1 MDIRNELEQLRDEKY
16 REFGLSLLPNV
27 DKSKMIGV
35 RLPQLRAVA
44 ARIKKESPKG
54 VMPDLPQGDMFE
66 EKLVRGF
73 VIASADLP
81 FEEHLKAVADFV
93 PEIDNWS
100 VCDSFVNSLK
110 FSKKA
115 GSGSGSFYSRISI
128 PISPMTSALRSFR
141 RSIISR
147 TMNTPPVPSKSLM
160 R

>member
-73 VIASADLP
+73 VIAGADLP
-81 FEEHLKAVADFV
+81 FEEHLKAAADFV
-93 PEIDNWS
+93 PEIDCIATSCASWTAAPAIRWTS
-100 VCDSFVNSLK
+100 CWPRRACATITAASRSWPGA
-110 FSKKA
+110 S
-115 GSGSGSFYSRISI
+115 SGAWWPLPTI
-128 PISPMTSALRSFR
+128 P
-141 RSIISR
+141 
-147 TMNTPPVPSKSLM
+147 
-160 R
+160 